1 MWPDQVTVAT
11 VWKYSTNLSRG
22 LDQQGQ
28 PRASRNEALAA
39 KHHPYSSTVLAATID
54 SEKKNTNHFFAS
66 VLCRN
71 DICINSLRGHGC
83 ELTASF
89 GYS

>member
-54 SEKKNTNHFFAS
+54 SEKKILTIFLHPCCAAMTS
-66 VLCRN
+66 V
-71 DICINSLRGHGC
+71 
-83 ELTASF
+83 LTASEVMDV
-89 GYS
+89 S